1 MCCHLTVK
9 KRWENSCVCSTSVAE
24 GEVQRLGADEGVD
37 DGGPVERSTTT
48 WQRLLMEEKAA
59 GRSGKGGSRGS
70 SQAADWPDIRSYDS
84 SKGQRRVKKAIAEEQ
99 QGNRRWAREILSTT
113 QL

>member
-37 DGGPVERSTTT
+37 DGGPVEPT
-48 WQRLLMEEKAA
+48 
-59 GRSGKGGSRGS
+59 GRS
-70 SQAADWPDIRSYDS
+70 DWPEIRSYDS